1 MKEHVMNLTPAPMQE
16 IRTGNKTIELRLN
29 DEKRKQISVGDT
41 IKFINTEDSN
51 DTLRVKVVDLFLFS
65 SFAELYDNLPLL
77 NCGYNEDNIN
87 TASPDDMEMYYSRES
102 FNRFLIISLDVLIC
116 RYSPLLRAFPAL
128 FISEEPHKSFYY
140 PSCFHSQK

>member
-87 TASPDDMEMYYSRES
+87 TASPEDMEMYYSREKQ
-102 FNRFLIISLDVLIC
+102 NKYGVVGIEISLLELPTY
-116 RYSPLLRAFPAL
+116 RSSL
-128 FISEEPHKSFYY
+128 
-140 PSCFHSQK
+140 

>member
-1 MKEHVMNLTPAPMQE
+1 MKEHVINLTPAPMQE

-87 TASPDDMEMYYSRES
+87 TASPDDMEMYYSREKQ
-102 FNRFLIISLDVLIC
+102 NKYGVVGIEISLL
-116 RYSPLLRAFPAL
+116 
-128 FISEEPHKSFYY
+128 
-140 PSCFHSQK
+140 

>member
-1 MKEHVMNLTPAPMQE
+1 MKEHVMNLTSAPMQE

-87 TASPDDMEMYYSRES
+87 TASPEDMEMYYSREKQ
-102 FNRFLIISLDVLIC
+102 NKYGVVGIEISLL
-116 RYSPLLRAFPAL
+116 
-128 FISEEPHKSFYY
+128 
-140 PSCFHSQK
+140 

>member
-87 TASPDDMEMYYSRES
+87 TASPEDMEMYYSREKQKKYGVVG
-102 FNRFLIISLDVLIC
+102 IKISLL
-116 RYSPLLRAFPAL
+116 
-128 FISEEPHKSFYY
+128 
-140 PSCFHSQK
+140 

>member
-87 TASPDDMEMYYSRES
+87 TASPDDMGMYYSREKQ
-102 FNRFLIISLDVLIC
+102 NKYGVVGIEISLL
-116 RYSPLLRAFPAL
+116 
-128 FISEEPHKSFYY
+128 
-140 PSCFHSQK
+140 

>member
-65 SFAELYDNLPLL
+65 SFAELYDNLSLL
-77 NCGYNEDNIN
+77 KCGYNENNIN
-87 TASPDDMEMYYSRES
+87 TASPDDMELYYSREKQ
-102 FNRFLIISLDVLIC
+102 NKYGVVGIEISLL
-116 RYSPLLRAFPAL
+116 
-128 FISEEPHKSFYY
+128 
-140 PSCFHSQK
+140 

>member
-51 DTLRVKVVDLFLFS
+51 DTLRVISFVDLFFFS

-87 TASPDDMEMYYSRES
+87 TASPEDMEMYYSREKQ
-102 FNRFLIISLDVLIC
+102 NKYGVVGIEISLL
-116 RYSPLLRAFPAL
+116 
-128 FISEEPHKSFYY
+128 
-140 PSCFHSQK
+140 

>member
-41 IKFINTEDSN
+41 IEFINTEDSN

-87 TASPDDMEMYYSRES
+87 TASPDDMEMYYSREKQ
-102 FNRFLIISLDVLIC
+102 NKYGVVGIEISLL
-116 RYSPLLRAFPAL
+116 
-128 FISEEPHKSFYY
+128 
-140 PSCFHSQK
+140 

>member
-87 TASPDDMEMYYSRES
+87 TASTEDMEMYYSREKQ
-102 FNRFLIISLDVLIC
+102 NKYGVVGIEISLL
-116 RYSPLLRAFPAL
+116 
-128 FISEEPHKSFYY
+128 
-140 PSCFHSQK
+140 

>member
-1 MKEHVMNLTPAPMQE
+1 MKEHVMNLTPAPVQE

-87 TASPDDMEMYYSRES
+87 TASPEDMEMYYSREKQ
-102 FNRFLIISLDVLIC
+102 NKYGVVGIEISLL
-116 RYSPLLRAFPAL
+116 
-128 FISEEPHKSFYY
+128 
-140 PSCFHSQK
+140 

>member
-87 TASPDDMEMYYSRES
+87 TASPEDMEMYYSREKQNKYWCS
-102 FNRFLIISLDVLIC
+102 RNRDITFVTSDL
-116 RYSPLLRAFPAL
+116 
-128 FISEEPHKSFYY
+128 SEQLMNIREIHENKKNS
-140 PSCFHSQK
+140 SASAVGG

>member
-1 MKEHVMNLTPAPMQE
+1 MKEHVMNLTAAPMQE

-87 TASPDDMEMYYSRES
+87 TASPEDMEMYYSREKQ
-102 FNRFLIISLDVLIC
+102 NKYGVVGIEISLL
-116 RYSPLLRAFPAL
+116 
-128 FISEEPHKSFYY
+128 
-140 PSCFHSQK
+140 

>member
-51 DTLRVKVVDLFLFS
+51 DTLRVKIVDLFLFS

-87 TASPDDMEMYYSRES
+87 TASPEDMEMYYSREKQ
-102 FNRFLIISLDVLIC
+102 NKYGVVGIEISLL
-116 RYSPLLRAFPAL
+116 
-128 FISEEPHKSFYY
+128 
-140 PSCFHSQK
+140 

>member
-1 MKEHVMNLTPAPMQE
+1 MKEHVTNLTPAPMQE

-87 TASPDDMEMYYSRES
+87 TASPEDMEMYYSREKQ
-102 FNRFLIISLDVLIC
+102 NKYGVVGIEISLL
-116 RYSPLLRAFPAL
+116 
-128 FISEEPHKSFYY
+128 
-140 PSCFHSQK
+140 

>member
-29 DEKRKQISVGDT
+29 DEKRKQMSVGDT

-87 TASPDDMEMYYSRES
+87 TASPEDMEMYYSREKQ
-102 FNRFLIISLDVLIC
+102 NKYGVVGIEISLL
-116 RYSPLLRAFPAL
+116 
-128 FISEEPHKSFYY
+128 
-140 PSCFHSQK
+140 

>member
-87 TASPDDMEMYYSRES
+87 TASPEDMEMYYSREKQ
-102 FNRFLIISLDVLIC
+102 NKYGVVGIEI
-116 RYSPLLRAFPAL
+116 LLL
-128 FISEEPHKSFYY
+128 
-140 PSCFHSQK
+140 

>member
-51 DTLRVKVVDLFLFS
+51 DTLRVKVADLFLFS

-77 NCGYNEDNIN
+77 NCGYNENNIN
-87 TASPDDMEMYYSRES
+87 TASPDDMEMYYSREKQ
-102 FNRFLIISLDVLIC
+102 NKYGVVGIEISLL
-116 RYSPLLRAFPAL
+116 
-128 FISEEPHKSFYY
+128 
-140 PSCFHSQK
+140 

>member
-87 TASPDDMEMYYSRES
+87 TASPDDMEMYYSREKQNKYS
-102 FNRFLIISLDVLIC
+102 VVGIEISLL
-116 RYSPLLRAFPAL
+116 
-128 FISEEPHKSFYY
+128 
-140 PSCFHSQK
+140 

>member
-87 TASPDDMEMYYSRES
+87 TASPEDMEMYYSIEKQ
-102 FNRFLIISLDVLIC
+102 NKYGVVGIEISLL
-116 RYSPLLRAFPAL
+116 
-128 FISEEPHKSFYY
+128 
-140 PSCFHSQK
+140 

>member
-41 IKFINTEDSN
+41 IKFINTDSN
-51 DTLRVKVVDLFLFS
+51 DTLRVKVVDLFFFS

-87 TASPDDMEMYYSRES
+87 TASPEDMEMYYSREKQ
-102 FNRFLIISLDVLIC
+102 NKYGVVGIEISLL
-116 RYSPLLRAFPAL
+116 
-128 FISEEPHKSFYY
+128 
-140 PSCFHSQK
+140 

>member
-1 MKEHVMNLTPAPMQE
+1 MKEHGMNLTPAPMQE

-87 TASPDDMEMYYSRES
+87 TASPEDMEMYYSREKQ
-102 FNRFLIISLDVLIC
+102 NKYGVVGIEISLL
-116 RYSPLLRAFPAL
+116 
-128 FISEEPHKSFYY
+128 
-140 PSCFHSQK
+140 

>member
-1 MKEHVMNLTPAPMQE
+1 MKEHVMNLTPAAMQE

-87 TASPDDMEMYYSRES
+87 TASPDDMEMYYSREKQ
-102 FNRFLIISLDVLIC
+102 NKYGVVGIEISLL
-116 RYSPLLRAFPAL
+116 
-128 FISEEPHKSFYY
+128 
-140 PSCFHSQK
+140 

>member
-41 IKFINTEDSN
+41 IKLINTEDSN

-87 TASPDDMEMYYSRES
+87 TASPDDMEMYYSREKQ
-102 FNRFLIISLDVLIC
+102 NKYGVVGIEISLL
-116 RYSPLLRAFPAL
+116 
-128 FISEEPHKSFYY
+128 
-140 PSCFHSQK
+140 

>member
-77 NCGYNEDNIN
+77 NCGYNENNIN
-87 TASPDDMEMYYSRES
+87 TASPDDMEMYYSREKQ
-102 FNRFLIISLDVLIC
+102 NKYGVVGIEISLL
-116 RYSPLLRAFPAL
+116 
-128 FISEEPHKSFYY
+128 
-140 PSCFHSQK
+140 

>member
-41 IKFINTEDSN
+41 IKFINMEDSN

-87 TASPDDMEMYYSRES
+87 TASPDDMEMYYSREKQ
-102 FNRFLIISLDVLIC
+102 NKYGVVGIEISLL
-116 RYSPLLRAFPAL
+116 
-128 FISEEPHKSFYY
+128 
-140 PSCFHSQK
+140 

>member
-29 DEKRKQISVGDT
+29 DEKRKQISVGGT

-87 TASPDDMEMYYSRES
+87 TASPEDMEMYYSREKQ
-102 FNRFLIISLDVLIC
+102 NKYGVVGIEISLL
-116 RYSPLLRAFPAL
+116 
-128 FISEEPHKSFYY
+128 
-140 PSCFHSQK
+140 

>member
-29 DEKRKQISVGDT
+29 DEKRKQLSVGDT

-87 TASPDDMEMYYSRES
+87 TASPEDMEMYYSREKQ
-102 FNRFLIISLDVLIC
+102 NKYGVVGIEISLL
-116 RYSPLLRAFPAL
+116 
-128 FISEEPHKSFYY
+128 
-140 PSCFHSQK
+140 

>member
-51 DTLRVKVVDLFLFS
+51 DTLRVKGVDLFLFS

-87 TASPDDMEMYYSRES
+87 TASPDDMEMYYSREKQ
-102 FNRFLIISLDVLIC
+102 NKYGVVGIEISLL
-116 RYSPLLRAFPAL
+116 
-128 FISEEPHKSFYY
+128 
-140 PSCFHSQK
+140 

>member
-1 MKEHVMNLTPAPMQE
+1 MKKHVMNLTPAPMQE

-87 TASPDDMEMYYSRES
+87 TASPEDMEMYYSREKQ
-102 FNRFLIISLDVLIC
+102 NKYGVVGIEISLL
-116 RYSPLLRAFPAL
+116 
-128 FISEEPHKSFYY
+128 
-140 PSCFHSQK
+140 

>member
-16 IRTGNKTIELRLN
+16 IRAGNKTIELRLN

-87 TASPDDMEMYYSRES
+87 TASPEDMEMYYSREKQ
-102 FNRFLIISLDVLIC
+102 NKYGVVGIEISLL
-116 RYSPLLRAFPAL
+116 
-128 FISEEPHKSFYY
+128 
-140 PSCFHSQK
+140 

>member
-65 SFAELYDNLPLL
+65 SFAELYDDLPLL

-87 TASPDDMEMYYSRES
+87 TASPDDMEMYYSREKQ
-102 FNRFLIISLDVLIC
+102 NKYGVVGIEISLL
-116 RYSPLLRAFPAL
+116 
-128 FISEEPHKSFYY
+128 
-140 PSCFHSQK
+140 

>member
-51 DTLRVKVVDLFLFS
+51 DTLRVNVVDLFLFS

-87 TASPDDMEMYYSRES
+87 TASPEDMEMYYSREKQ
-102 FNRFLIISLDVLIC
+102 NKYGVVGIEISLL
-116 RYSPLLRAFPAL
+116 
-128 FISEEPHKSFYY
+128 
-140 PSCFHSQK
+140 

>member
-41 IKFINTEDSN
+41 IKFINTKDSN

-87 TASPDDMEMYYSRES
+87 TASPEDMEMYYSREKQ
-102 FNRFLIISLDVLIC
+102 NKYGVVGIEISLL
-116 RYSPLLRAFPAL
+116 
-128 FISEEPHKSFYY
+128 
-140 PSCFHSQK
+140 

>member
-77 NCGYNEDNIN
+77 NCGYNEDNTN
-87 TASPDDMEMYYSRES
+87 TASPDDMEMYYSREKQ
-102 FNRFLIISLDVLIC
+102 NKYGVVGIEISLL
-116 RYSPLLRAFPAL
+116 
-128 FISEEPHKSFYY
+128 
-140 PSCFHSQK
+140 